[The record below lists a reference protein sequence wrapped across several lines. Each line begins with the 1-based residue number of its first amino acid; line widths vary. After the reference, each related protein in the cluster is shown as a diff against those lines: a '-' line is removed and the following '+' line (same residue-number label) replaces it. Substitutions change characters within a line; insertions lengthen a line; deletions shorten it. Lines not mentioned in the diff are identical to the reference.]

1 MNLMENCFYVF
12 FVVLSREYIEEFE
25 VMIMVIRMLC
35 VYVGFFVFFLCII
48 LIKFYLYKYNVIW
61 N

>member
-1 MNLMENCFYVF
+1 MENCFYVF

-35 VYVGFFVFFLCII
+35 VYVGFFVFLLCII

>member
-1 MNLMENCFYVF
+1 MENCFYVC

-25 VMIMVIRMLC
+25 VMIMVIRMLF

>member
-1 MNLMENCFYVF
+1 MENCFYVF

-25 VMIMVIRMLC
+25 VMIMVIRMLF